1 MSSTSATTD
10 DTSSSSSS
18 GGLMGALGGLMK
30 LADPQL
36 LISVG
41 AGLMSGARYGSNA
54 GEGLLQ
60 GLSAY
65 HQMKSGDLQNQLQ
78 RQQLQEGQLGLQQR
92 QMMLGAAQQAF
103 QGGPGQP
110 QPTPGAP
117 PAGGAGAPTST
128 PFLPGIS
135 QMPADGSQPA
145 QQAPS
150 PQAGL
155 PASLQPP
162 SMAQI
167 YGTTYPGGA
176 SPNYTRGMALLSQ
189 DPAAALLK
197 ARDDQLKLAQQQ
209 YAPTIAKLDTLIKSD
224 TPSKYMKADP
234 DLTAAWPQLAT
245 TLGMDPDKDYNDQN
259 VRLALTHV
267 RNQISSSLSEAT
279 EAPVNQMRTVTL
291 GDGRTAQIDPVTG
304 KQTVEA
310 PSPLEKVVDP
320 RTGQPT
326 LVPAGRAAGMTPFNP
341 SIYGAA
347 NITDQSREMAYQY
360 YLQHQALP
368 PGFSKSPAM
377 NADMMNFIAQRA
389 QQDGNS
395 QTSILANK
403 QLLQARQGAEKS
415 FAPGGKDYTTTQS
428 INTAISHLAV
438 MDDLGKALGNNAN
451 SQTLSRV
458 KNAVSTEF
466 GGTAPTS
473 VAAAAQ
479 IVGSEVTKAIVANG
493 GSSAERDEA
502 ARQFS
507 TAKTYP
513 QFKAAIDTYTQLLGG
528 QLETKRNSYQQ
539 SLGRDDFD
547 TKFLTPRT
555 RAALGIPE
563 PAAGGKVGGTGV
575 TLTPGQSHSVGG
587 FTVTRT
593 N

>member
-1 MSSTSATTD
+1 
-10 DTSSSSSS
+10 
-18 GGLMGALGGLMK
+18 
-30 LADPQL
+30 
-36 LISVG
+36 
-41 AGLMSGARYGSNA
+41 
-54 GEGLLQ
+54 
-60 GLSAY
+60 
-65 HQMKSGDLQNQLQ
+65 
-78 RQQLQEGQLGLQQR
+78 
-92 QMMLGAAQQAF
+92 
-103 QGGPGQP
+103 
-110 QPTPGAP
+110 
-117 PAGGAGAPTST
+117 
-128 PFLPGIS
+128 
-135 QMPADGSQPA
+135 
-145 QQAPS
+145 
-150 PQAGL
+150 
-155 PASLQPP
+155 
-162 SMAQI
+162 MAQI

-234 DLTAAWPQLAT
+234 DLTAAWPTLAT

-267 RNQISSSLSEAT
+267 RNQISSSLSEAS
-279 EAPVNQMRTVTL
+279 EAPPNRMVDSTDNEGRTVQT
-291 GDGRTAQIDPVTG
+291 DPVTG
-304 KQTVEA
+304 KRTVES
-310 PSPLEKVVDP
+310 PGPLEKVIGP
-320 RTGQPT
+320 NGQPI
-326 LVPAGRAAGMTPFNP
+326 LVPAGKAAGMTPFNQ
-341 SIYGAA
+341 SIFGAG
-347 NITDQSREMAYQY
+347 NISDQSKEMAYQY

-368 PGFSKSPAM
+368 PGFSRSPAM
-377 NADMMNFIAQRA
+377 NADMMNYISQRA
-389 QQDGNS
+389 QQEGNT

-451 SQTLSRV
+451 SQTLNRV
-458 KNAVSTEF
+458 KNAVSAEF

-513 QFKAAIDTYTQLLGG
+513 QFKTAIDTYTQLLGG

-587 FTVTRT
+587 FTVTRV